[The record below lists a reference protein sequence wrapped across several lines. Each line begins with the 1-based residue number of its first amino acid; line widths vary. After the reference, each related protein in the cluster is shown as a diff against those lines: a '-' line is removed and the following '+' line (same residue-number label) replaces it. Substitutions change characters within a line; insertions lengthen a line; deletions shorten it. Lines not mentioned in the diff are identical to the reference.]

1 MSQSPTEGRAAASTS
16 NNGAVDPLLT
26 LPEIAN
32 ELRCSKAHV
41 SHLLNGKVPG
51 VPPLP
56 SIALGRRRL
65 IRRST
70 FEQWK
75 KIAEAD
81 CQPATLP
88 PLNDAV
94 SA

>member
-1 MSQSPTEGRAAASTS
+1 MNFAQSPTEGRAAASTS
-16 NNGAVDPLLT
+16 NDGIVDPLLT

-51 VPPLP
+51 VPRLP

-75 KIAEAD
+75 KMCEA
-81 CQPATLP
+81 ATLP